1 MTRLYENSRAASSQ
15 GPKDD
20 VMITE
25 VTNGL
30 IVTRLYENS
39 RAASSQGPKDDVMI
53 TEVTNGLIVT
63 RPAKKIEY
71 LFETEKTEQEA
82 QVWNLTKDGPVL
94 QSKAASV
101 PVNKLQEILRFQKS
115 NGRY

>member
-1 MTRLYENSRAASSQ
+1 MNLQQQDRFYEMMTRLKANSNSRAASSQ
-15 GPKDD
+15 GPK
-20 VMITE
+20 E
-25 VTNGL
+25 
-30 IVTRLYENS
+30 
-39 RAASSQGPKDDVMI
+39 DVMI

-101 PVNKLQEILRFQKS
+101 PSINKLKAIHDFIRS
-115 NGRY
+115 NGRIRTR

>member
-1 MTRLYENSRAASSQ
+1 
-15 GPKDD
+15 
-20 VMITE
+20 MITE

-39 RAASSQGPKDDVMI
+39 RATSSQGPKDDVMI

-71 LFETEKTEQEA
+71 LLKQKR
-82 QVWNLTKDGPVL
+82 QNRKH
-94 QSKAASV
+94 
-101 PVNKLQEILRFQKS
+101 KLNILRMVQFYKVRLLLFQ
-115 NGRY
+115 

>member
-39 RAASSQGPKDDVMI
+39 RASLFTRTKRRCYD
-53 TEVTNGLIVT
+53 NG
-63 RPAKKIEY
+63 
-71 LFETEKTEQEA
+71 
-82 QVWNLTKDGPVL
+82 
-94 QSKAASV
+94 S
-101 PVNKLQEILRFQKS
+101 NKRTYS
-115 NGRY
+115 Y

>member
-39 RAASSQGPKDDVMI
+39 RGASSQGPKDDVMI

-94 QSKAASV
+94 QSKGCFCSSEQTTRDFKI
-101 PVNKLQEILRFQKS
+101 PRL